1 VAPSGE
7 RFSVLSRASS
17 DRSAQYPCRATAQAG
32 PLLITQRMRMDGR
45 SLSGTGQ
52 KKDHVSLADD
62 LAAANPNAALDAR
75 FVRGV
80 GSGPI
85 FVT

>member
-1 VAPSGE
+1 VDPSGE
-7 RFSVLSRASS
+7 RFSVLSRVPF
-17 DRSAQYPCRATAQAG
+17 DWSAQYPCRVTAQAG
-32 PLLITQRMRMDGR
+32 SPLITQRMRMDGL
-45 SLSGTGQ
+45 SLSGTEQ
-52 KKDHVSLADD
+52 KKDHLSLADD
-62 LAAANPNAALDAR
+62 LAAANPDAILDAR